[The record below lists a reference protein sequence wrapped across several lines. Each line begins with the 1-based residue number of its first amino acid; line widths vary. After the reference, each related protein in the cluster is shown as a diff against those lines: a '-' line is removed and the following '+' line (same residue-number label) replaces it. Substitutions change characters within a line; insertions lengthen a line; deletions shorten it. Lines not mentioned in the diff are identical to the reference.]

1 MKSAV
6 LTIFK
11 LNLFLLFIFVSANIQ
26 ARHTTQR
33 IEAEP
38 YSSEIVQGE
47 QMSIQFVNSKLI
59 KVLGKEYAIG
69 AKTVILDKQGKKLS
83 VSALKKGMSVRIKF
97 NDKQRFISRPTLS
110 HIYVD

>member
-6 LTIFK
+6 LNIFK

-26 ARHTTQR
+26 ARHSTQR

-38 YSSEIVQGE
+38 YSYELMRGE
-47 QMSIQFVNSKLI
+47 QTAIQFVNSKLI

-69 AKTVILDKQGKKLS
+69 RSTVILDKYGKKLS
-83 VSALKKGMSVRIKF
+83 VSALKKGMLISIEF
-97 NDKQRFISRPTLS
+97 DDKQRFISRPTLS
-110 HIYVD
+110 RIYVK